1 MMHLVS
7 VSGLAIDMGS
17 NSPVVLLKEARGKRV
32 LPIWIGPY
40 EAMAIAM
47 ELAGIGSKRPLTH
60 DLMKMIISGLG
71 GKITKVEI
79 TELKEQTF
87 YARIW
92 IQQNDAI
99 LNIDARPSDSIALA
113 LREKAPIYVA
123 SGVFDLH
130 LGAEETEEERARNL
144 RERLKRI
151 NPEEF
156 GNFSFS

>member
-1 MMHLVS
+1 MHLVS

-17 NSPVVLLKEARGKRV
+17 NAPVVLLKETEGKRV

-47 ELAGIGSKRPLTH
+47 ELAGITSKRPLTH
-60 DLMKMIISGLG
+60 DLMKMVISGLG

-79 TELKEQTF
+79 TELKDQTF

-92 IQQNDAI
+92 IQQDDSI

-113 LREKAPIYVA
+113 LRVKAPIYVA
-123 SGVFDLH
+123 SDVFNLH
-130 LGAEETEEERARNL
+130 LGTEETEEERARNL

>member
-7 VSGLAIDMGS
+7 VSGLAIDMSS
-17 NSPVVLLKEARGKRV
+17 NSPVVLLKEAEGKRV

-47 ELAGIGSKRPLTH
+47 ELAGITSKRPLTH

-79 TELKEQTF
+79 TELKDQTF

-92 IQQNDAI
+92 IQQDDAI
-99 LNIDARPSDSIALA
+99 VNIDARPSDSIALA
-113 LREKAPIYVA
+113 LRVKAPIYVA
-123 SGVFDLH
+123 SDVFNFH
-130 LGAEETEEERARNL
+130 LGAEESEEERARNL

>member
-7 VSGLAIDMGS
+7 VSGLAIDMSS
-17 NSPVVLLKEARGKRV
+17 NTPVILLKEAEGERV

-47 ELAGIGSKRPLTH
+47 ELGGITSKRPLTH
-60 DLMKMIISGLG
+60 DLMKMIIVGMG

-79 TELKEQTF
+79 TELKNQTF

-92 IQQNDAI
+92 IQQDDSI

-113 LREKAPIYVA
+113 LRVKAPLYVA
-123 SGVFDLH
+123 SEVFSLH
-130 LGAEETEEERARNL
+130 LGTEETKEERAQNL
-144 RERLKRI
+144 RERLRRI